1 MNDLQRLKKVVLD
14 ETIKLSDTEIDDAF
28 AKTEIS
34 KSKAITTGAKTYLSV
49 MSMEMKVKSEL
60 KDEKKA

>member
-1 MNDLQRLKKVVLD
+1 MNDLERLKKVVLD
-14 ETIKLSDTEIDDAF
+14 ETIKLSDTEIDDIF
-28 AKTEIS
+28 VRTEIS

-49 MSMEMKVKSEL
+49 MSMEMKVKGKL